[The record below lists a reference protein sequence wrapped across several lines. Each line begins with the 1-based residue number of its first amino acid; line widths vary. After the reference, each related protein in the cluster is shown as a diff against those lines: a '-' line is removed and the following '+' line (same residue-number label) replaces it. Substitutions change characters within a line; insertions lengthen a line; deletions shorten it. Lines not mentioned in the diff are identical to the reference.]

1 MKESSTY
8 KIVLLAGVGEYPII
22 VYNYLIEKNLK
33 IEHLIIEEPINKWIF
48 LKRRVKNLGAL
59 DVLGQILNR
68 VFIVTLL
75 KITSVKRLQEIKD
88 IGGLNITP
96 IKNNIISRVPSAN
109 SNECLNILKRINP
122 DVVVVV
128 NTRILSKKTLKSIA
142 GKFINIHA
150 GITPKYRG
158 WHGGYWALVN
168 NDTENCGITIHLV
181 DEGIDTGGVLYQD
194 LIKITKKDNYY
205 TYPFLQRVKGLPILK
220 KAIDDVLNQ
229 EIKVQKSSKKGIS
242 KLYYHPTIWE
252 YIANRINK
260 KVK

>member
-1 MKESSTY
+1 MIS
-8 KIVLLAGVGEYPII
+8 GVGEYPIM

-33 IEHLIIEEPINKWIF
+33 IERIVVEDPISKWIF
-48 LKRRVKNLGAL
+48 LKRRIKKLGAL
-59 DVLGQILNR
+59 SVLGQILNR
-68 VFIVTLL
+68 IFIVTWL
-75 KITSVKRLQEIKD
+75 KITSAKRIREIKD
-88 IGGLNITP
+88 KGRLNTTP
-96 IKNNIISRVPSAN
+96 PNNNNISRVPSAN
-109 SNECLNILKRINP
+109 STECLNILKRINP

-128 NTRILSKKTLKSIA
+128 NTRILKKVTLESTV

-168 NDTENCGITIHLV
+168 RDNENCGVTIHLV

-194 LIKITKKDNYY
+194 IITTTSKDNYY
-205 TYPFLQRVKGLPILK
+205 TYPFVQLVKGLPLIK
-220 KAIDDVLNQ
+220 KAIEDVLNENIQ
-229 EIKVQKSSKKGIS
+229 IQKTNKTNEG

-252 YIANRINK
+252 YISNWIYK